1 MKMKY
6 LNIFIAFCWLFYF
19 GLQASYAQQF
29 VRPENRT
36 TREGNQLFK
45 NGSFEESTQK
55 YLESININKDNPYAN
70 FNMGAALYKMGKQ
83 DSALSYFNNAIQQTD
98 NKILQSQAH
107 HNAGN
112 VHLGKKE
119 YEKAIQSYKNALK
132 AAPNNQDAR
141 YNLKYAQRFLQQQQE
156 QQQQQQN
163 QDKDQKKEDQEKDN
177 QNKDEKDK
185 QDNNKNEKDKEK
197 EKQPAADQDQN
208 NLSKEQAER
217 MLNAIENKE
226 KELQK
231 KLNEQQGAPRK
242 NNDKNW

>member
-6 LNIFIAFCWLFYF
+6 LNILIVFCWLFYF
-19 GLQASYAQQF
+19 AIPTSYAQQF
-29 VRPENRT
+29 TRPENKT
-36 TREGNQLFK
+36 SREGNLLYK

-83 DSALSYFNNAIQQTD
+83 DSALTYFNNAIQQTD

-107 HNAGN
+107 YNAGN

-119 YEKAIQSYKNALK
+119 YEKAIESYKNALK

-156 QQQQQQN
+156 QEQQQQN

-197 EKQPAADQDQN
+197 EKQSAADQDQN